1 MSRMKD
7 LEFEIKKLM
16 FEMSNILETD
26 ENVDLLNLLPRSDDP
41 SLIVRLPPGA
51 PDRNTPKEKFK
62 KSIMN
67 FQKN

>member
-16 FEMSNILETD
+16 FEMSDILETD
-26 ENVDLLNLLPRSDDP
+26 ENDDILNFLPRSDDP

-51 PDRNTPKEKFK
+51 PVRNTPKNTK
-62 KSIMN
+62 KK
-67 FQKN
+67 QVK